1 MQQSAELRSLDEL
14 LVKLGGAGIGMQT
27 AGPCGLLLE
36 HLQAARRDLLG
47 SMRAEYNS
55 SLKFAKES
63 ITCIPG
69 KSARAEAKGIL
80 QGLID
85 SEASDDHIRSSDHIG
100 SPGEIGSPNRRRSA
114 RSISEA

>member
-1 MQQSAELRSLDEL
+1 MQQSADLRSLDEL
-14 LVKLGGAGIGMQT
+14 IVKLGGAGIGVQT

-36 HLQAARRDLLG
+36 HIQAARRDLLG

-63 ITCIPG
+63 VACIPG
-69 KSARAEAKGIL
+69 KSARAEATGIL

-85 SEASDDHIRSSDHIG
+85 SEARRDHIRSSDQK
-100 SPGEIGSPNRRRSA
+100 RSA
-114 RSISEA
+114 GGTSEA

>member
-14 LVKLGGAGIGMQT
+14 LFKLGGAGIGMQT
-27 AGPCGLLLE
+27 AGPCELLLE
-36 HLQAARRDLLG
+36 HIQAARRDLLG

-55 SLKFAKES
+55 SLKFATES
-63 ITCIPG
+63 VACIPG

-85 SEASDDHIRSSDHIG
+85 SEAAGDHIWSSDQIA
-100 SPGEIGSPNRRRSA
+100 SPDRSRSA
-114 RSISEA
+114 GSISEA

>member
-14 LVKLGGAGIGMQT
+14 LFKLGGAGIGMQT
-27 AGPCGLLLE
+27 AGPCELLLE
-36 HLQAARRDLLG
+36 HIQAARRDLLG

-55 SLKFAKES
+55 SLKFATES
-63 ITCIPG
+63 VACIPG

-85 SEASDDHIRSSDHIG
+85 SEAASDHIW
-100 SPGEIGSPNRRRSA
+100 SSDQTRST
-114 RSISEA
+114 RSIDV